1 MDHLGLKAALAL
13 GLVALALVCAGCE
26 QLPGEAPP
34 TPTLIPTVTPVPKAV
49 FPVERGDIEDLAP
62 LLGVVDSQR
71 RVNVFFRVGGRLKG
85 FYVLPGDNVTE
96 GQLLAELEVG
106 LLPFE
111 LSTAQT
117 DLDITHLRLE
127 KTLVAQETET
137 ADAQR
142 RVDAAERRLAQVLA
156 ANSDPDLADAR
167 SALETAEA
175 ELTKARRAYY
185 KLAAS
190 QGASNTPE
198 AGAFEQ
204 ATLRYK
210 HARRAYDMMVE
221 LMILEHE
228 DLAFLEEDIQL
239 ARSNLARLSA
249 GHEDEVMLLEKE
261 IELAEI
267 QVERLRAQL
276 DETKVTAPFSGV
288 VLYAVGDMGDAVEE
302 FEPVLGVADS
312 SVLEV
317 RSKAPS
323 VSIADKLRVRQEAI
337 IVFRDYPD
345 QQVAGELIQVIAPL
359 RSDESESALLQAEAR
374 LPIRVAFSAPNLDLE
389 IGTLADVI
397 VVVERKENV
406 LIIPNSTIH
415 SYFNR
420 RYVLVKDDDR
430 KVEVDVELGVSD
442 GERTEV
448 VAGLEEGELV
458 FER

>member
-1 MDHLGLKAALAL
+1 M
-13 GLVALALVCAGCE
+13 
-26 QLPGEAPP
+26 
-34 TPTLIPTVTPVPKAV
+34 
-49 FPVERGDIEDLAP
+49 
-62 LLGVVDSQR
+62 
-71 RVNVFFRVGGRLKG
+71 
-85 FYVLPGDNVTE
+85 
-96 GQLLAELEVG
+96 
-106 LLPFE
+106 
-111 LSTAQT
+111 
-117 DLDITHLRLE
+117 
-127 KTLVAQETET
+127 
-137 ADAQR
+137 
-142 RVDAAERRLAQVLA
+142 
-156 ANSDPDLADAR
+156 
-167 SALETAEA
+167 
-175 ELTKARRAYY
+175 
-185 KLAAS
+185 
-190 QGASNTPE
+190 
-198 AGAFEQ
+198 
-204 ATLRYK
+204 
-210 HARRAYDMMVE
+210 
-221 LMILEHE
+221 
-228 DLAFLEEDIQL
+228 
-239 ARSNLARLSA
+239 
-249 GHEDEVMLLEKE
+249 
-261 IELAEI
+261 
-267 QVERLRAQL
+267 
-276 DETKVTAPFSGV
+276 
-288 VLYAVGDMGDAVEE
+288 
-302 FEPVLGVADS
+302 PVLGVADS

-323 VSIADKLRVRQEAI
+323 VSIADKLRVRQEAT